1 MPVVTIE
8 ERMRRAAAEE
18 LDEGSRLMYP
28 PGVVEILLMGIMQD
42 CQKKKGA
49 KDCRTT
55 HAHRDCAEAK
65 M

>member
-1 MPVVTIE
+1 MVTIY
-8 ERMRRAAAEE
+8 ERMPCAACAE
-18 LDEGSRLMYP
+18 LDEGDRLMYP
-28 PGVVEILLMGIMQD
+28 QNAVEILLTGIMQD
-42 CQKKKGA
+42 CQKKNGA

>member
-1 MPVVTIE
+1 MVTIE
-8 ERMRRAAAEE
+8 ERMRYAAAAE
-18 LDEGSRLMYP
+18 LDEGNRSMYP
-28 PGVVEILLMGIMQD
+28 HRAVEILLTVSMQD
-42 CQKKKGA
+42 CQKKNGA

>member
-1 MPVVTIE
+1 MVTIY
-8 ERMRRAAAEE
+8 ERMRRVAAGE
-18 LDEGSRLMYP
+18 LDEGNLLMFP
-28 PGVVEILLMGIMQD
+28 PSVVEILLTGIMQD

-49 KDCRTT
+49 KGCRTT